1 MLRLVEKGRIDTQEK
16 DRILGNIQFGQELS
30 LHEGADLV
38 IEAIIENPTI
48 KAQVL
53 QELESLLSESAIIAT
68 NTSSLSVT
76 QLAAGIQ
83 HPERFVGMHFFNPPA
98 LMKLVEIVPA
108 LQTHTNTTER
118 ATEIAASWGKLPVL
132 AKDTPG
138 FIVNKVA
145 RPFYGEA
152 LRIHDEQI
160 ADAATIDWAMKELGG
175 FRMGPFELMDFIGN
189 DINFTVTCTVFEAFF
204 HDGRYR
210 PSLTQQKLNEAGW
223 LGRKSGRGYYDY
235 SEGAS
240 NPEANRDAALGHQ
253 ILDRVI
259 AMLIN
264 EAADTFYMGIAS
276 VDDIET
282 AMTKGVNY
290 PRGLFA
296 WADEIG
302 IQTVVNRLDALFD
315 RYREERYRTC
325 PLLRDMAESG
335 RTFQQN
341 AEAAAH

>member
-1 MLRLVEKGRIDTQEK
+1 
-16 DRILGNIQFGQELS
+16 
-30 LHEGADLV
+30 
-38 IEAIIENPTI
+38 
-48 KAQVL
+48 
-53 QELESLLSESAIIAT
+53 
-68 NTSSLSVT
+68 
-76 QLAAGIQ
+76 
-83 HPERFVGMHFFNPPA
+83 
-98 LMKLVEIVPA
+98 
-108 LQTHTNTTER
+108 
-118 ATEIAASWGKLPVL
+118 
-132 AKDTPG
+132 
-138 FIVNKVA
+138 
-145 RPFYGEA
+145 
-152 LRIHDEQI
+152 
-160 ADAATIDWAMKELGG
+160 
-175 FRMGPFELMDFIGN
+175 
-189 DINFTVTCTVFEAFF
+189 VTCTVFEAFF